1 MNDVVNV
8 PNLKVVKPLSQL
20 AKNIAKAIVARGFEN
35 VSEFEKACGFKH
47 QNIYRLLTGYSQSLH
62 SDALK
67 IVAEKLDIPANVLL
81 NGDERSIELLQVF
94 RQTRKPGWYKIQS
107 DEMKPTLQLGDLAMI
122 DFSVNNFET
131 AGIYALGVKDEF
143 ILRRLSMNP
152 LRRTVIVSTDNKNY
166 DHTEEVEPEALHIV
180 GRVVGKYS
188 PFIEL
193 LI

>member
-1 MNDVVNV
+1 MNDVVNI
-8 PNLKVVKPLSQL
+8 PNLKIVKPLSQL
-20 AKNIAKAIVARGFEN
+20 AKNIAKAIVARGFES

-94 RQTRKPGWYKIQS
+94 RQIHKPGWYKIQS

-122 DFSVNNFET
+122 DFSVKKFET
-131 AGIYALGVKDEF
+131 AGIYALGMAEDF

-166 DHTEEVEPEALHIV
+166 DYTEEVDAATLQIV

-188 PFIEL
+188 PFTDLFI
-193 LI
+193 